1 MNLMSVLLQK
11 LTADFSLYKLVRDM
25 RKQRIA
31 MVQTKDQYILVHKA
45 VKELFQEQLRMIDAH
60 PYENVD
66 LNGMPVNREEHLYE
80 RVAINKSL
88 GKIKAI
94 QMSNRLIYV
103 KCFLQ
108 TSTAFQVKEQTSREC
123 TLQLMKLRHP
133 LHLRLIKRLRPLTVK
148 RARVGQTWT
157 TLVQWIVV
165 SVLRRLPRIRPAPTS
180 KNRH

>member
-1 MNLMSVLLQK
+1 
-11 LTADFSLYKLVRDM
+11 
-25 RKQRIA
+25 

-94 QMSNRLIYV
+94 FSEQQVNLL
-103 KCFLQ
+103 KCFSRPQRHSKQ
-108 TSTAFQVKEQTSREC
+108 TN
-123 TLQLMKLRHP
+123 KLPESIH
-133 LHLRLIKRLRPLTVK
+133 
-148 RARVGQTWT
+148 
-157 TLVQWIVV
+157 
-165 SVLRRLPRIRPAPTS
+165 SD
-180 KNRH
+180 

>member
-1 MNLMSVLLQK
+1 
-11 LTADFSLYKLVRDM
+11 M

-88 GKIKAI
+88 GKIKAVQVI
-94 QMSNRLIYV
+94 NRLIHV
-103 KCFLQ
+103 KCFFQ
-108 TSTAFQVKEQTSREC
+108 TSTAFQAKERTSSEY
-123 TLQLMKLRHP
+123 TLRLMKLRHP
-133 LHLRLIKRLRPLTVK
+133 LHSRLTKKSRPLTVK
-148 RARVGQTWT
+148 RAKGGLTWT
-157 TLVQWIVV
+157 TPVQWIVV
-165 SVLRRLPRIRPAPTS
+165 SVLRRLPQTRPAPSS
-180 KNRH
+180 KNRL

>member
-1 MNLMSVLLQK
+1 MGLFSFQK

-88 GKIKAI
+88 GKIKDF
-94 QMSNRLIYV
+94 QVSNRLI
-103 KCFLQ
+103 
-108 TSTAFQVKEQTSREC
+108 
-123 TLQLMKLRHP
+123 
-133 LHLRLIKRLRPLTVK
+133 
-148 RARVGQTWT
+148 
-157 TLVQWIVV
+157 
-165 SVLRRLPRIRPAPTS
+165 
-180 KNRH
+180 